1 MTEDGNATELDT
13 ESSNCRRA
21 NNFVQDLI
29 INVYNYRANKKF
41 KMIQVLNR
49 FIVYT
54 ELRS

>member
-13 ESSNCRRA
+13 ESNCRGSK
-21 NNFVQDLI
+21 NFVQDLI